1 MTNAPASTTATTTAT
16 TTASTSAAPPRGQT
30 IRPTVNPRRRTA
42 AMALVNNFGEGLYM
56 TVGVLFFTRTLG
68 FGATRVGLVLSVG
81 GLVGVLASVP
91 AGRAADRWGIKPTL
105 SALLL
110 VESAG
115 VAALAFCTRFAAFA
129 VVACLVT
136 AVDRG
141 ASAVRQALYARA
153 FDPATR
159 MADRA
164 YIRAMTNVGIGLG
177 AATASLALAADSR
190 VGYQILIVLDAA
202 TFIAAT
208 ALLGGIAQRE
218 APPQRSDS
226 EAESCKTKTKER
238 AKTRTRTS
246 RSYQAVSALNAIL
259 MIQFA
264 VIEVGF
270 PLWLIQDTRAP
281 RALISGMFIV
291 NTVLVV
297 LFQVRATRGVVDSR
311 SAARVVRR
319 GALALAA
326 SCVVAA
332 TAHGTSAVD
341 DTAILLS
348 AMFLLSAGEVLSQAG
363 AWALSFDLA
372 DERAVGTY
380 QGVFSAGVAAGQMA
394 GPVVLTQTALRHG
407 FAGWLAIA
415 ALFAATGAA
424 MVPTARWA
432 TAASHLR
439 GDASHT

>member
-1 MTNAPASTTATTTAT
+1 MTTATE
-16 TTASTSAAPPRGQT
+16 SEIPPCAQT
-30 IRPTVNPRRRTA
+30 IRPTANPRRRTA

-68 FGATRVGLVLSVG
+68 FGATRVGLVLSLG

-105 SALLL
+105 TALLL
-110 VESAG
+110 IQSVG
-115 VAALAFCTRFAAFA
+115 VAALAFCTSFAAFA

-141 ASAVRQALYARA
+141 ASAVRQALYAQA
-153 FDPATR
+153 FEPVTR

-190 VGYQILIVLDAA
+190 AGYQVLIVLDAA
-202 TFIAAT
+202 TFLAAA
-208 ALLGGIAQRE
+208 ALLGGIALRE
-218 APPQRSDS
+218 APQPPDS
-226 EAESCKTKTKER
+226 GAVPPKTK
-238 AKTRTRTS
+238 AKTKPKTKTS
-246 RSYQAVSALNAIL
+246 RSYQVVSALNAIL

-264 VIEVGF
+264 VIEVGL

-281 RALISGMFIV
+281 RALISGMLIA

-319 GALALAA
+319 GALALAV

-332 TAHGTSAVD
+332 AAHGVSALGA
-341 DTAILLS
+341 TAILLA
-348 AMFLLSAGEVLSQAG
+348 AMFLLTAGEVLSQAG

-380 QGVFSAGVAAGQMA
+380 QGVFNAGVAAGQMA

-407 FAGWLAIA
+407 FDGWLAIA

-432 TAASHLR
+432 ARTR
-439 GDASHT
+439 QP

>member
-1 MTNAPASTTATTTAT
+1 MTNAPATSTATTPAT
-16 TTASTSAAPPRGQT
+16 TSATPPCGQT

-56 TVGVLFFTRTLG
+56 TVGVLFFARTLG
-68 FGATRVGLVLSVG
+68 FGTTRVGLVLSVG

-105 SALLL
+105 TALLL
-110 VESAG
+110 VESVG

-136 AVDRG
+136 AIDRG

-177 AATASLALAADSR
+177 AATASVALAADSR
-190 VGYQILIVLDAA
+190 AGYQILIVLDAA
-202 TFIAAT
+202 TFLAAA

-218 APPQRSDS
+218 VPQPADS
-226 EAESCKTKTKER
+226 EVESSKAKAKTK
-238 AKTRTRTS
+238 AKAKAKATTS

-259 MIQFA
+259 TIQFA
-264 VIEVGF
+264 VIEVGL

-297 LFQVRATRGVVDSR
+297 LFQVRATRGVVDSL

-326 SCVVAA
+326 SCTVAA

-341 DTAILLS
+341 ATAILLG

-380 QGVFSAGVAAGQMA
+380 QGVFNAGVAAGQMA

-424 MVPTARWA
+424 MVPVARWA
-432 TAASHLR
+432 ARCGRPEA
-439 GDASHT
+439 